1 MKRPAVGI
9 HLLLILLAVLVISS
23 QPVCAKSE
31 TEGKWNIVADQISY
45 DQGGDQFIAEGD
57 VVITSED
64 KKLTAD
70 FARYDKKNKTIYSEG
85 NVILIAG
92 KDILKGDKMEIDVD
106 RETGVI
112 VNGSIFMKSTQ
123 FTIKADKI
131 NKIGENTYSA
141 ENGSISTCEGDDPDW
156 RINGS
161 YIEVTLEGY
170 GYVKH
175 AALYVRKLPVLYSP
189 FIYFPAKTKRQSGFL
204 VPEFG
209 YSDRKGTEL
218 NLPYFWAINRNSDA
232 TLYSHSMSERGQKFG
247 AEYRYILQNKTM
259 GTAMFDFLNDNK
271 IDDGTEAT
279 GDWGY
284 GDSGSTQITRENSD
298 RYWFRMK
305 HNHSFR
311 GGVEAKID
319 LDIVSD
325 QDYLNEFKA
334 GHSGLEK
341 TDEYYLEAFGRG
353 VDEYDESTRENKL
366 TVSKGWTTYSLNV
379 GAMWNDNVIARR
391 LDGTDNTLQKM
402 PFVEFDAKKTK
413 LGDTPFYYNLES
425 GYNYFYRI
433 SGTKGNRVDVYPRIY
448 LPYSFENYFVFEPSV
463 GLRETAWHINEY
475 QNPDDDNED
484 YLHREIYDVELDL
497 SSEVY
502 NIFNTEF
509 FGIDKI
515 KHSIR
520 PQAVYTFI
528 PDIGTEDNPYF
539 DSIDSIDETSE
550 ITYSISNYFTSRSE
564 RTVFNQGPKSS
575 GNDSSTGSDSMDR
588 PAYDYREFCRFKLS
602 QTYDIKAAWEND
614 PEPFS
619 PIKGELDL
627 SPIKY
632 LIISGEAQYS
642 RYSTRFVSYNASAE
656 ISDSRGDK
664 LMVERRYKE
673 TGPTETI
680 KLGFHLV
687 MTDRLFAYGGNE
699 YNFEDKINVETE
711 LGMVYTAQ
719 CWSTG
724 VSFYD
729 SEDEQR
735 YRFTVNLTGLGELGH
750 SVEY

>member
-1 MKRPAVGI
+1 MKRPVVGI
-9 HLLLILLAVLVISS
+9 RILFISVTVLLAYI

-31 TEGKWNIVADQISY
+31 TDGKWNIVADQISY
-45 DQGGDQFIAEGD
+45 DQAGDQFTAEGG
-57 VVITSED
+57 VLLTSED

-70 FARYDKKNKTIYSEG
+70 FARYDKKNRTIYSEG

-92 KDILKGDKMEIDVD
+92 KDILTGDKMEIDVD
-106 RETGVI
+106 KETGVI
-112 VNGSIFMKSTQ
+112 IRGSIFMQSTH

-141 ENGSISTCEGDDPDW
+141 ENGSVSTCEGDDPDW
-156 RINGS
+156 RIDGS

-175 AALYVRKLPVLYSP
+175 AALYAGKLPVFYSP
-189 FIYFPAKTKRQSGFL
+189 FLYFPAKTKRQSGFL

-209 YSDRKGTEL
+209 YSNRKGTEL

-232 TLYSHSMSERGQKFG
+232 TFYSHSMSERGQKFG
-247 AEYRYILQNKTM
+247 AEYRYMFQNKTM
-259 GTAMFDFLNDNK
+259 GTAMFDFLNDTK

-284 GDSGSTQITRENSD
+284 GDSESTQITRENSD

-305 HNHSFR
+305 HNQSFR
-311 GGVEAKID
+311 NGVEAKID
-319 LDIVSD
+319 LDIISD
-325 QDYLNEFKA
+325 QDYLNEFKT
-334 GHSGLEK
+334 GHSGFEK

-353 VDEYDESTRENKL
+353 VDEYDESTRESKL
-366 TVSKGWTTYSLNV
+366 NVSKGWATYSLNV

-391 LDGTDNTLQKM
+391 SGDTDNTLQKM

-433 SGTKGNRVDVYPRIY
+433 SSTKGHRVDFHPRFY
-448 LPYSFENYFVFEPSV
+448 LPYSFENYFSFEPSV
-463 GLRETAWHINEY
+463 GLRETAWNINEY
-475 QNPDDDNED
+475 QNPDDDDED
-484 YLHREIYDVELDL
+484 YLHREIYDITLDL

-502 NIFNTEF
+502 NVFHADF
-509 FGIDKI
+509 LGIDKI

-528 PDIGTEDNPYF
+528 PDIGTKDNPYF

-564 RTVFNQGPKSS
+564 RTVFRQRLEDS
-575 GNDSSTGSDSMDR
+575 GNDSGTGSDSEDK
-588 PAYDYREFCRFKLS
+588 PSYDYSQFCRFKLS

-619 PIKGELDL
+619 PITGELDL
-627 SPIKY
+627 SPTKY

-642 RYSTRFVSYNASAE
+642 RYSTRFVTYNASAE
-656 ISDSRGDK
+656 ISDYRGDK
-664 LMVERRYKE
+664 LRLERSYNE
-673 TGPTETI
+673 TTPFETI

-699 YNFEDKINVETE
+699 YNLEDEINVETE

-724 VSFYD
+724 ISFYD

-735 YRFTVNLTGLGELGH
+735 YRFTVNLTGLGEFGH
-750 SVEY
+750 SLEY